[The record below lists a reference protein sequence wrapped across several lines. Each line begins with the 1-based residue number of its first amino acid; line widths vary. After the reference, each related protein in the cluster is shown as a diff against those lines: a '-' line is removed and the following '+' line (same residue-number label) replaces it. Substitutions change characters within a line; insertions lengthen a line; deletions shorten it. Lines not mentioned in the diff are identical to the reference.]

1 MATKYIQT
9 GDSTGQPGKPNRT
22 LVRPSGTSRE
32 SLYEAAVE
40 MFRIVAG
47 REPTEEEIAEL
58 NEYVKRKKARDTG
71 NS

>member
-1 MATKYIQT
+1 MAAKHIQT

-47 REPTEEEIAEL
+47 REPTDEEIAEL
-58 NEYVKRKKARDTG
+58 DEHVRRKMSKGTDA
-71 NS
+71 S